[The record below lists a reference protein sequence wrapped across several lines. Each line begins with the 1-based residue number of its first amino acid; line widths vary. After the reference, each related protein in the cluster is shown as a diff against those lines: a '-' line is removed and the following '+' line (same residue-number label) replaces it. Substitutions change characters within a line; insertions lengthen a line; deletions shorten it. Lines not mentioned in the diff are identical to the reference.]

1 MDAVAVKTNKGG
13 VEQEFWRLKP
23 KKKKRHTQLFF
34 ENKKDIQSTGFLALE
49 TVFEFSKVRP
59 NPTAYSLKPKKPK
72 A

>member
-23 KKKKRHTQLFF
+23 KKKKKTYPV
-34 ENKKDIQSTGFLALE
+34 
-49 TVFEFSKVRP
+49 VFWKQKRYTKHRIFGAWNRFRILKSPPKSH
-59 NPTAYSLKPKKPK
+59 SLQPK